1 MYHNHLWTYHVL
13 TTDVLS
19 SLKIVS
25 LVLLTKYFA
34 SFCRFKD
41 KQKIFLISLGNSKCP
56 YPIDTCIYVSHLP
69 FPSAGFS
76 FTQNLSEFL
85 LFLTHIYTHNIYL
98 RTFRCT
104 MNHYLSDWSAHR
116 SAFWWWISHR
126 RSWVLKV
133 LETKNLMFGLQFY
146 HLQVEWASQF
156 LLFLFPA
163 KKREN
168 YNSTYF
174 LRLLWGLN
182 ELIHMNYSSMALG
195 QSMPSNTMMIRY

>member
-56 YPIDTCIYVSHLP
+56 YPKDTYIYVSHLP

-116 SAFWWWISHR
+116 SAFDGEFLIGEVESLRFWRQRTLCLGYSSTIYKLSEQVN
-126 RSWVLKV
+126 SSC
-133 LETKNLMFGLQFY
+133 FY
-146 HLQVEWASQF
+146 
-156 LLFLFPA
+156 FPQ
-163 KKREN
+163 KREN